1 MRLIAWSSSWHSGV
15 GLVPKQYGGG
25 NYQSS
30 QKIALRQLI
39 SYLKIAEKGQLKALL
54 DAMEDNDSRGDMIE
68 FVKPHPNAVLLEA
81 LLLFVDIASATGK
94 PMSGFAQ
101 EMLNRFDA
109 RRMVMAGGGQGPV
122 WVPPKN

>member
-1 MRLIAWSSSWHSGV
+1 M
-15 GLVPKQYGGG
+15 PKQYGGG
-25 NYQSS
+25 TYQAS
-30 QKIALRQLI
+30 QKVALRQLV

-54 DAMEDNDSRGDMIE
+54 DALEDNDTRGDMIE
-68 FVKPHPNAVLLEA
+68 FTKPHPNAVLLEA
-81 LLLFVDIASATGK
+81 LLLFTDISSSMGK

-109 RRMVMAGGGQGPV
+109 RRVVMAGGGAGPV